1 MVKTENDSYMKLS
14 SQLPVGLTVA
24 RMTVNVSYIQST
36 LQNVF
41 IVITDILLLSYRTCR
56 ISRIYGSA
64 TTERD
69 NVPHVPHLSKELLH
83 QTVSPAIVQR
93 PGFGGMTDI
102 CCMKHQR

>member
-1 MVKTENDSYMKLS
+1 MKIS
-14 SQLPVGLTVA
+14 SQLPHELTVV
-24 RMTVNVSYIQST
+24 RMTVNVSHIQST
-36 LQNVF
+36 LQNVL
-41 IVITDILLLSYRTCR
+41 IVITDILLWSYRTY
-56 ISRIYGSA
+56 RIYRIYRAA
-64 TTERD
+64 TSERD